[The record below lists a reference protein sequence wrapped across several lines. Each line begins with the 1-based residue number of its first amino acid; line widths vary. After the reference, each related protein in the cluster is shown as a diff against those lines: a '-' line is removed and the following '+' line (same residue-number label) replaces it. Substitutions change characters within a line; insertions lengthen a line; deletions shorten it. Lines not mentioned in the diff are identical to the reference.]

1 MASVMLHLLPF
12 EPEKEPL
19 FISRSNSVLKG
30 QETAARAV
38 AEAEFGITEAEE
50 AAKEVD
56 RAEAEAEAAQIYAKA
71 AVKFLKFRISNHTKK
86 EAIMGK
92 FNNRAIPIYIH
103 TITSFLFQEFRS

>member
-1 MASVMLHLLPF
+1 MIKRMT
-12 EPEKEPL
+12 
-19 FISRSNSVLKG
+19 G
-30 QETAARAV
+30 QEAAETAARAV